1 MKANTFIFLAGSFLI
16 SAVTLAQKTN
26 ETSAAVEFKQKF
38 QPSLMMGKVDD
49 AKQAILNAKKY
60 IDLASE
66 HPDTKGT
73 AKTLYYKGEIYG
85 GAAQLAM
92 MTGDTSFLMKN
103 FGEDAFEISIAS
115 FQESYK
121 LSKKF
126 QPDIDNTVN
135 MQISMLS
142 PVASKFYEDGKFA
155 EAGAAFYYIYKI
167 TTAKNINDSISL
179 YNAGLCF
186 EKAGQDK
193 EAAEVYAEL
202 AEIGYNGGEGYAL
215 AASTYTKLKEYDK
228 AKDILEKGKAKYK
241 NDKNILLELV
251 RVDMAR
257 GDNAAAEKSLS
268 DAIAADPTNKQLY
281 FIIGTIYTELGE
293 NEKAEDALLKALAL
307 DPTYLDA
314 QYNLGAHYV
323 TWATVLRDQA
333 NELDANDFNYDVL
346 LSKSKELYAKAIVP
360 LEKYLE
366 KQPKDVNVLQ
376 ILFQINQN
384 LGNTEKAK
392 EYKDRFDAIK

>member
-1 MKANTFIFLAGSFLI
+1 MKVNTFIFLAGSFLI
-16 SAVTLAQKTN
+16 SAVSLAQKTN

-92 MTGDTSFLMKN
+92 MTGDTSFMMKN

-135 MQISMLS
+135 MQVSMLS
-142 PVASKFYEDGKFA
+142 PVASKFYEEDKFA

-167 TTAKNINDSISL
+167 TTAK
-179 YNAGLCF
+179 AF
-186 EKAGQDK
+186 QDK
-193 EAAEVYAEL
+193 GLLTRAMNLAHFELLGDAEGINEEAQIYES
-202 AEIGYNGGEGYAL
+202 IMP
-215 AASTYTKLKEYDK
+215 KH
-228 AKDILEKGKAKYK
+228 ILSVSKK
-241 NDKNILLELV
+241 V
-251 RVDMAR
+251 
-257 GDNAAAEKSLS
+257 
-268 DAIAADPTNKQLY
+268 
-281 FIIGTIYTELGE
+281 
-293 NEKAEDALLKALAL
+293 LLK
-307 DPTYLDA
+307 T
-314 QYNLGAHYV
+314 NCS
-323 TWATVLRDQA
+323 
-333 NELDANDFNYDVL
+333 L
-346 LSKSKELYAKAIVP
+346 LKVKAI
-360 LEKYLE
+360 
-366 KQPKDVNVLQ
+366 
-376 ILFQINQN
+376 
-384 LGNTEKAK
+384 
-392 EYKDRFDAIK
+392 